1 MLTLD
6 ITAAGVFV
14 GSNTGNDWSWSSV
27 TCTCGKCLNDT
38 QNSKLISYTDFD
50 LNSSDI
56 STLSLSSALRALK
69 VKIIC
74 TDYNEGD
81 KSIYIFMINEL
92 WQNWWDPN
100 HASILHPVTGPRLY
114 CCGCWVLDTAV
125 VDVDTG
131 VWRQA
136 RQHRRRH
143 RGQESCSG
151 HPPTVAVAAALR
163 ELRGKY
169 ASIKYLT
176 TF

>member
-6 ITAAGVFV
+6 ITAAGLFV
-14 GSNTGNDWSWSSV
+14 GSNTGYDWSSV

-38 QNSKLISYTDFD
+38 QNSNLISYRFRSQQFRHFHT
-50 LNSSDI
+50 LIILSTQSSQN
-56 STLSLSSALRALK
+56 
-69 VKIIC
+69 KIIC
-74 TDYNEGD
+74 TDYNKGD
-81 KSIYIFMINEL
+81 KSIYIFMTNEL

-136 RQHRRRH
+136 RQRRRRH

-151 HPPTVAVAAALR
+151 HPPTVAVATALR
-163 ELRGKY
+163 ELRAKY
-169 ASIKYLT
+169 TSIKYLT